1 MSLPVLLYTIPRSRG
16 TASLMRC
23 KRQNKIN
30 EPFEVERQL
39 LIRNALPEFWFLRLK
54 KVEQTFDSLVDWNKI
69 VAEMNSPDSCTKIHG
84 GHLEFYR
91 PGKSWYENVLATR
104 SHSIFVVEREDREN
118 MLLSMLLAHY
128 HGWNTW
134 EQGTLE
140 IKPCTIEDTV
150 IRKLKFTITSYIK
163 NYPTY
168 GTVVTFDT
176 LPTEFFVPEK
186 NEASDQHSYLRHHYI
201 TNLDFCKEIIADLL
215 DYYKEEWD
223 DKIKSIRSNA

>member
-39 LIRNALPEFWFLRLK
+39 LIRNALPELWFLRLK
-54 KVEQTFDSLVDWNKI
+54 KVEQTF
-69 VAEMNSPDSCTKIHG
+69 
-84 GHLEFYR
+84 
-91 PGKSWYENVLATR
+91 
-104 SHSIFVVEREDREN
+104 HSIFVVEREDREN

-134 EQGTLE
+134 EQSTLE
-140 IKPCTIEDTV
+140 IKPCTIEDNV
-150 IRKLKFTITSYIK
+150 IKKLKLTITSYIK

-176 LPTEFFVPEK
+176 LPTEFFVTEK
-186 NEASDQHSYLRHHYI
+186 NEASNQHSYLRHHYI
-201 TNLDFCKEIIADLL
+201 TNLTFCKEIIADLV